1 MILEHLEH
9 LQSTLDEARP
19 WPGCWSVSSFG
30 GCPRALLA
38 QAQGLER
45 QGSISPDLARL
56 GPLLEQSFREELRAA
71 GFRLTHVQS
80 EDNPERKPLYQVR
93 YGGGDWPRMAS
104 GGGGYFLIPG
114 GAGFFFLF

>member
-1 MILEHLEH
+1 MIIEQ
-9 LQSTLDEARP
+9 LQPKPDEPRSWA
-19 WPGCWSVSSFG
+19 GHWSVSSYG

-45 QGSISPDLARL
+45 QGTISPAIPRL

-93 YGGGDWPRMAS
+93 YGGEDWPVMTS
-104 GGGGYFLIPG
+104 GGDSHLYSPTIETPG
-114 GAGFFFLF
+114 RVYGL